1 MRRVPRAWERIC
13 VPAPRAGSRAHTA
26 LSLLFPN
33 RLTYATDSRQVTALL
48 SLGKRHVMVGYFI
61 VDLSLLLVEHSLVVL
76 GLTLVSWLDQG
87 NDLRT
92 RRPVHEYVFP
102 VIHRLWSGRISG
114 VTA

>member
-1 MRRVPRAWERIC
+1 MSPGGKESLFQRRAQAVELILL
-13 VPAPRAGSRAHTA
+13 S